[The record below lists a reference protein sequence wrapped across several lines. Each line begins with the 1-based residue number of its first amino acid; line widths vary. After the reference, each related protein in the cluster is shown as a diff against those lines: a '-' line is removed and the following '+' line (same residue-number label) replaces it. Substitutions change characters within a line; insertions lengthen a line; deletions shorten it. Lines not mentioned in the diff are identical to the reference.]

1 MRLNRKLDFVSD
13 PGLAGLLGTALLHA
27 SHNEERNLLCNPLV
41 ICIRERIWN
50 PATDWS
56 GWEKLCEDGYHSK
69 LATSRATW
77 ANHGS
82 QEKINFNISLPS
94 AISVGSS
101 PHPPS
106 IDVHDGPGFPPPG
119 SPYGPARLDDMEE
132 LNKFEPLVGPYN
144 RGNANRQGQIE
155 RSDGVGN
162 APTGIQRRVD
172 MDQPYDDE
180 SSADRSRQVLSRSP
194 PSALQSTPD
203 SSPSGRAPASPSTSL
218 SGRRMRAGRWGRNA
232 MEAARSAGSRMS
244 PSRLSSPRHP
254 NTSPR
259 SNTVVSNWVTPPP
272 SYADAVRGIT
282 GYFSPRRNTP
292 ATRSPLRNMMSSLSI
307 STQPSTPRRR
317 EATVPYRNLGDSS
330 IGSASVDLPSQ
341 GVSATAN
348 QSESV
353 PSEVH
358 CRPTSNRLVSAPS
371 QRAEMPATTLD
382 QENAPF
388 ASRETRR
395 SQRLKTTTTQ
405 SRAREM
411 GHIPIQGRP
420 VLRDSMSL
428 ENLRTN
434 IGPV

>member
-41 ICIRERIWN
+41 IAIRERIWN
-50 PATDWS
+50 PTTDWS
-56 GWEKLCEDGYHSK
+56 GWEKLCDDGYHSK

-94 AISVGSS
+94 AISVGSN

-106 IDVHDGPGFPPPG
+106 IDVHDGPGFPPPV
-119 SPYGPARLDDMEE
+119 SPYGPARLDDMQE
-132 LNKFEPLVGPYN
+132 LNSFESLVGPYN
-144 RGNANRQGQIE
+144 RGNANRQGQDE
-155 RSDGVGN
+155 RVYDVGN
-162 APTGIQRRVD
+162 APAGNQHPVD
-172 MDQPYDDE
+172 MGQPYDGE
-180 SSADRSRQVLSRSP
+180 SSADRPGQGLSRSP
-194 PSALQSTPD
+194 PSGLQSTPD
-203 SSPSGRAPASPSTSL
+203 SSPSGGTRAWPSTSL
-218 SGRRMRAGRWGRNA
+218 TGRHMTAGRWSRNA
-232 MEAARSAGSRMS
+232 MEAVRSAGSRMS

-254 NTSPR
+254 NMSPR
-259 SNTVVSNWVTPPP
+259 GNTVASNWLTPPP

-317 EATVPYRNLGDSS
+317 EATMPNHNLSDST
-330 IGSASVDLPSQ
+330 IGSSSVDLPSQ

-348 QSESV
+348 QSESIRLEANHRPI
-353 PSEVH
+353 PSRFV
-358 CRPTSNRLVSAPS
+358 TAPDE
-371 QRAEMPATTLD
+371 RAEISATTLD

-395 SQRLKTTTTQ
+395 SQRLKTASTQ
-405 SRAREM
+405 RRMREM
-411 GHIPIQGRP
+411 GQVPIHGRP

-428 ENLRTN
+428 ENLRN
-434 IGPV
+434 NVGSV